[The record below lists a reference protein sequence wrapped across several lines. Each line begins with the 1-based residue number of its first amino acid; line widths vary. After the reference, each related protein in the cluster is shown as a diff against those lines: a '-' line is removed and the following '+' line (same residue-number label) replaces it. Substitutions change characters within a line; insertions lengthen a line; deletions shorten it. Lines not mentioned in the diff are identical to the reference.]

1 MDTDMLRTFLEVT
14 TAGSFVAAAE
24 RLHVTQ
30 STVSTRIRQLE
41 EQLGCE
47 LFRRTRNGA
56 TPTPAGLRFQRQAV
70 SMLRLW
76 EQARQEA
83 VLPAGT
89 RTLLRIGAEAGL
101 WNRLLHRWI
110 PWMRHNASDIA
121 LRCDVGLADGLIQ
134 NLQEGAIDLGLM
146 YSPRHTPGLTVQLV
160 TEEELV
166 LLSMA
171 GAGGGGGGYV
181 HIDWSD
187 DFRRKIVLRHPES
200 QAAPVSIG
208 MGTLGL
214 EYLKQCGG
222 TGHFPRGLVQPLVD
236 EGLAEILPE
245 AHPFSLPI
253 YAVFPTDADTA
264 VLRTAFAGLH
274 AILPTGTPPRQ
285 PSEFPMANIE

>member
-1 MDTDMLRTFLEVT
+1 MDTEFVHTFLEVAA
-14 TAGSFVAAAE
+14 AGSFVAAAE

-47 LFRRTRNGA
+47 LFRRARNGA
-56 TPTPAGLRFQRQAV
+56 TLTPGGLRFQRHAV
-70 SMLRLW
+70 SLLRLW

-110 PWMRHNASDIA
+110 PWMRQNASDIA
-121 LRCDVGLADGLIQ
+121 LRCEVGLADGLMQ
-134 NLQEGAIDLGLM
+134 NLQEGTLDLGLM
-146 YSPRHTPGLTVQLV
+146 YSPRQTPGLAVQLLV
-160 TEEELV
+160 EEELV
-166 LLSMA
+166 LLSMPEK
-171 GAGGGGGGYV
+171 GAGGGGYV

-187 DFRRKIVLRHPES
+187 DFQRKIVLRHPEA
-200 QAAPVSIG
+200 QTAPVSIG

-245 AHPFSLPI
+245 DHPFRLPI
-253 YAVFPTDADTA
+253 YAVFPADADTA
-264 VLRTAFAGLH
+264 VLRSAFTGLH
-274 AILPTGTPPRQ
+274 AILSVGIPPRH
-285 PSEFPMANIE
+285 PSEIPMAPIE